1 MVQVET
7 SVEWEMKEARER
19 KTGGGRQ
26 LERERERE
34 ERGCTSLLLLLLLL
48 SLELEQWKLVNFKRI
63 FDRIVRAMRE
73 KY

>member
-26 LERERERE
+26 LERERRKGLHESPPFE
-34 ERGCTSLLLLLLLL
+34 P
-48 SLELEQWKLVNFKRI
+48 RI
-63 FDRIVRAMRE
+63 GTME
-73 KY
+73 TG

>member
-34 ERGCTSLLLLLLLL
+34 ERGCTSLLLL